1 MSAANAHSK
10 VRFSDWELST
20 HIADAISSK
29 GWEFATP
36 IQAEAIP
43 LARAGN
49 DIVGQART
57 GSGKTVAFGIP
68 IIESCEPTGLTQA
81 LVLCPTRELAN
92 QVSEEMQWLQGGKG
106 LRFVTV
112 YGGTDIDKQ
121 AKVLDAGCDIIV
133 GTPGRVIDM
142 SKRGHINLE
151 NITHFALDEADRMLD
166 MGFFPDILWCLER
179 LTNRKQTLLFSATFP
194 QEVLEAA
201 NEFITEAEHVMSDDL
216 DVEVPEIDQFMVRIG
231 RANKLWVLGRLMV
244 NLSKEDQVI
253 IFSNTK
259 RMVDLLV
266 ERLERHRFSATG
278 LHGDMAQNKRER
290 IINDFRDGKTKVVIA
305 TDVAARGL
313 DVDGVTMVVNY
324 DIPDDSESYVHRIGR
339 TGRMGRKGVAWS
351 FVSGE
356 DSPNMTKI
364 ISTWNM
370 VVKEVDPPELP
381 EGVERDPVRK
391 QMDWGESADVFG
403 MVPIRIS
410 TSETSK
416 LTIHNFVTDQAR
428 LPDIAVGQI
437 LADGSHAV
445 VEIHREKAQHALDA
459 LKGKSLNGSE
469 VNPQIAN

>member
-1 MSAANAHSK
+1 MSAANALST
-10 VRFSDWELST
+10 VRFSDWDLSSN
-20 HIADAISSK
+20 IADAISAK
-29 GWEFATP
+29 GWDFVTP

-43 LARAGN
+43 LARSGK

-68 IIESCEPTGLTQA
+68 IIENSQPTGHTQA
-81 LVLCPTRELAN
+81 LVLCPTRELAT
-92 QVSEEMQWLQGGKG
+92 QVSEELQWLQGDKG
-106 LRFVTV
+106 LKFVTV
-112 YGGTDIDKQ
+112 YGGTDLEKQ
-121 AKVLDAGCDIIV
+121 AKVLDSGCDIIV

-142 SKRGHINLE
+142 SKRGHIDLQT
-151 NITHFALDEADRMLD
+151 ITHFALDEADRMLD

-179 LTNRKQTLLFSATFP
+179 LTSREQTLLFSATFP

-201 NEFITEAEHVMSDDL
+201 NEFISDAEHVMSDDL

-244 NLSKEDQVI
+244 RLSKDDQVI

-266 ERLERHRFSATG
+266 ERLDRHRFSATG

-290 IINDFRDGKTKVVIA
+290 IITDFRDGKTRVIVA

-313 DVDGVTMVVNY
+313 DVDGVTMVINY
-324 DIPDDSESYVHRIGR
+324 DIPNDSESYVHRIGR
-339 TGRMGRKGVAWS
+339 TGRMGRKGEAWS

-356 DSPNMTKI
+356 DAPNMTKI

-370 VVKEVDPPELP
+370 VVSEVDAPALP
-381 EGVERDPVRK
+381 DGVDRDPVRK

-403 MVPIRIS
+403 MVPLRLS
-410 TSETSK
+410 TEATSK
-416 LTIHNFVTDQAR
+416 LEIHNFVTNEAR
-428 LPDIAVGQI
+428 LPDIAIGQI
-437 LADGSHAV
+437 LADGTTAI
-445 VEIHREKAQHALDA
+445 VEVHREKAQHALDA
-459 LKGKSLNGSE
+459 LKGKAFNGSQ
-469 VNPQIAN
+469 VNAELVN

>member
-1 MSAANAHSK
+1 MSAANALST
-10 VRFSDWELST
+10 VRFSDWDLSPS
-20 HIADAISSK
+20 IADAISAK
-29 GWEFATP
+29 GWDFVTP
-36 IQAEAIP
+36 IQAESIP
-43 LARAGN
+43 MARAGR

-68 IIESCEPTGLTQA
+68 LIENSQPTGQTQA
-81 LVLCPTRELAN
+81 LVLCPTRELAT
-92 QVSEEMQWLQGGKG
+92 QVSEELQWLQGDKG
-106 LRFVTV
+106 LKFVTV

-142 SKRGHINLE
+142 SKRGHIDLQT
-151 NITHFALDEADRMLD
+151 ITHFALDEADRMLD

-179 LTNRKQTLLFSATFP
+179 LTTRQQTLLFSATFP

-201 NEFITEAEHVMSDDL
+201 NEFISDAEHVMSDDL

-231 RANKLWVLGRLMV
+231 RANKLWVLGRLMIR
-244 NLSKEDQVI
+244 LTKEDQVI
-253 IFSNTK
+253 IFTNTK

-266 ERLERHRFSATG
+266 ERLDRHRFSATG

-290 IINDFRDGKTKVVIA
+290 IISDFKDGKTRVIVA

-324 DIPDDSESYVHRIGR
+324 DIPNDSESYVHRIGR
-339 TGRMGRKGVAWS
+339 TGRMGRKGAAWS

-356 DSPNMTKI
+356 DAPNMTKI

-370 VVKEVDPPELP
+370 VVQEVDAPELP
-381 EGVERDPVRK
+381 EGVDRDPVRK

-403 MVPIRIS
+403 MVPIRMS
-410 TSETSK
+410 TDVTSK
-416 LTIHNFVTDQAR
+416 LAIHGFITSEAR
-428 LPDIAVGQI
+428 LPDLAIGQI
-437 LADGSHAV
+437 VADGTHAI
-445 VEIHREKAQHALDA
+445 VEVHREKAQHALDA
-459 LKGKSLNGSE
+459 LKGKAFNGSNINAE
-469 VNPQIAN
+469 LSN

>member
-1 MSAANAHSK
+1 MSAANSHST
-10 VRFSDWELST
+10 VRFTDWDLSPN
-20 HIADAISSK
+20 IADAISSK

-43 LARAGN
+43 LALAGN

-68 IIESCEPTGLTQA
+68 IIENCEPIGQTQA
-81 LVLCPTRELAN
+81 LVLCPTRELAT
-92 QVSEEMQWLQGGKG
+92 QVGEEMRWLQGGKG
-106 LRFVTV
+106 LNFATV

-121 AKVLDAGCDIIV
+121 AKQLDAGCDVIV
-133 GTPGRVIDM
+133 GTPGRIIDM

-179 LTNRKQTLLFSATFP
+179 LTKRQQTLLFSATFP

-201 NEFITEAEHVMSDDL
+201 NEFITDAEHVMSDDL
-216 DVEVPEIDQFMVRIG
+216 DVEVPEIEQYMVRIG
-231 RANKLWVLGRLMV
+231 RANKLWVLGRIMV
-244 NLSKEDQVI
+244 NLTKEDQVI
-253 IFSNTK
+253 VFSNTK

-266 ERLERHRFSATG
+266 DRLDRHKFSATG

-290 IINDFRDGKTKVVIA
+290 IINDFRDGKTKIVIA

-356 DSPNMTKI
+356 DAPNMTKI

-370 VVKEVDPPELP
+370 VVKEVDAPELP
-381 EGVERDPVRK
+381 DGVDRDPVRK

-403 MVPIRIS
+403 MVPIRLT
-410 TSETSK
+410 TSETSN
-416 LTIHNFVTDQAR
+416 LTIHNFVKDQAR
-428 LPDIAVGQI
+428 LPDLAIGQI
-437 LADGSHAV
+437 QADGSEAV

-459 LKGKSLNGSE
+459 LKGKSMNGS
-469 VNPQIAN
+469 NINAQIAN

>member
-1 MSAANAHSK
+1 MSAANALST
-10 VRFSDWELST
+10 VRFSDWDLSPS
-20 HIADAISSK
+20 IADAISAK
-29 GWEFATP
+29 GWDFVTP
-36 IQAEAIP
+36 IQAESIP
-43 LARAGN
+43 MARAGR

-68 IIESCEPTGLTQA
+68 LIENSQPTGQTQA
-81 LVLCPTRELAN
+81 LVLCPTRELAT
-92 QVSEEMQWLQGGKG
+92 QVSEELQWLQGDKG
-106 LRFVTV
+106 LKFVTV

-142 SKRGHINLE
+142 SKRGHIDLQT
-151 NITHFALDEADRMLD
+151 ITHFALDEADRMLD

-179 LTNRKQTLLFSATFP
+179 LTTRQQTLLFSATFP

-201 NEFITEAEHVMSDDL
+201 NEFISDAEHVMSDDL

-231 RANKLWVLGRLMV
+231 RANKLWVLGRLMIR
-244 NLSKEDQVI
+244 LTKDDQVI
-253 IFSNTK
+253 IFTNTK

-266 ERLERHRFSATG
+266 ERLDRHRFSATG

-290 IINDFRDGKTKVVIA
+290 IISDFKDGKTRVIVA

-324 DIPDDSESYVHRIGR
+324 DIPNDSESYVHRIGR
-339 TGRMGRKGVAWS
+339 TGRMGRKGAAWS

-356 DSPNMTKI
+356 DAPNMTKI

-370 VVKEVDPPELP
+370 VVQEVDAPELP
-381 EGVERDPVRK
+381 EGVDRDPVRK

-403 MVPIRIS
+403 MVPIRMS
-410 TSETSK
+410 TDVTSK
-416 LTIHNFVTDQAR
+416 LAIHGFITSEAR
-428 LPDIAVGQI
+428 LPDLAIGQI
-437 LADGSHAV
+437 VADGTHAI
-445 VEIHREKAQHALDA
+445 VEVHREKAQHALDA
-459 LKGKSLNGSE
+459 LKGKAFNGSNINAE
-469 VNPQIAN
+469 LSN

>member
-1 MSAANAHSK
+1 MSAANALST
-10 VRFSDWELST
+10 VRFSDWDLSPN
-20 HIADAISSK
+20 IADAISAK
-29 GWEFATP
+29 GWDFVTP
-36 IQAEAIP
+36 IQAESIP
-43 LARAGN
+43 MARAGR

-68 IIESCEPTGLTQA
+68 LIENSQPTGQTQA
-81 LVLCPTRELAN
+81 LVLCPTRELAT
-92 QVSEEMQWLQGGKG
+92 QVSEELQWLQGDKG
-106 LRFVTV
+106 LKFVTV

-142 SKRGHINLE
+142 SKRGHIDLQT
-151 NITHFALDEADRMLD
+151 ITHFALDEADRMLD

-179 LTNRKQTLLFSATFP
+179 LTTRQQTLLFSATFP

-201 NEFITEAEHVMSDDL
+201 NEFISDAEHVMSDDL

-231 RANKLWVLGRLMV
+231 RANKLWVLGRLMIR
-244 NLSKEDQVI
+244 LTKEDQVI
-253 IFSNTK
+253 IFTNTK

-266 ERLERHRFSATG
+266 ERLDRHRFSATG

-290 IINDFRDGKTKVVIA
+290 IISDFKDGKTRVIVA

-324 DIPDDSESYVHRIGR
+324 DIPNDSESYVHRIGR
-339 TGRMGRKGVAWS
+339 TGRMGRKGAAWS

-356 DSPNMTKI
+356 DAPNMTKI

-370 VVKEVDPPELP
+370 VVQEVDAPELP
-381 EGVERDPVRK
+381 EGVDRDPVRK

-403 MVPIRIS
+403 MVPIRMS
-410 TSETSK
+410 TDVTSK
-416 LTIHNFVTDQAR
+416 LAIHGFITSEAR
-428 LPDIAVGQI
+428 LPDLAIGQI
-437 LADGSHAV
+437 VADGTHAI
-445 VEIHREKAQHALDA
+445 VEVHREKAQHALDA
-459 LKGKSLNGSE
+459 LKGKAFNGSNINAE
-469 VNPQIAN
+469 LSN